1 MRCFTY
7 SWRVVIVG
15 VTMVVA
21 HARAV
26 VLRGTRLPLQSRE
39 AASLQSAGNIT
50 VTNANG
56 TLSSVSF
63 RYVSNITVNG
73 QHFRV
78 AIDTGSSDLWLATP
92 KDFVFDNTNISMVDM
107 YAGGNARG
115 TIGFASVEFGGYKV
129 DKQAFNNVSEV
140 TIGGILD
147 IGLDGFF
154 GLSFAGDQP
163 SVIASTLDKDKTYA
177 NQSQPFLYNVFDQ
190 TPGHDNFI
198 GISLSRPDD
207 AEKSADA
214 SFSINELDESYAAV
228 VNTSVVPLFP
238 GNNGRWSVL
247 IDGMSIDGIDIPLTG
262 WPSWVRGAPRGKLV
276 AILDTGAPGAQA
288 PDLVYKFIYSNIPGA
303 KFSQS
308 DYSWTVPCNTT
319 SILSVKI
326 GGQDFPINPL
336 DLADIR
342 VKTNGS
348 YNDSVCSS
356 SWRSY
361 DAIGD
366 FDLIFGTAF
375 LRNVYTVFNFGNTV
389 SSSPAA
395 GNASIQLLSLTDAT
409 AAAAEVMTVRMA
421 QVARMRIP
429 LDPNNPSKIGPS
441 PGSVAAVENSPPG
454 SSPSSDSQ
462 IAKYGPIVIGLL
474 GANLLVVLV
483 LAVMGLVMC
492 VKRGAKSG
500 SRPRTS
506 TYARARV
513 DEDMQA
519 LDSYNE
525 DKPYE
530 DHTRPYEEN

>member
-1 MRCFTY
+1 
-7 SWRVVIVG
+7 
-15 VTMVVA
+15 
-21 HARAV
+21 
-26 VLRGTRLPLQSRE
+26 
-39 AASLQSAGNIT
+39 
-50 VTNANG
+50 
-56 TLSSVSF
+56 
-63 RYVSNITVNG
+63 
-73 QHFRV
+73 V
-78 AIDTGSSDLWLATP
+78 AIDTGSSDLWYFLLATP

-129 DKQAFNNVSEV
+129 SKQGMSPIMCFPTV

-207 AEKSADA
+207 TEKSADT

-228 VNTSVVPLFP
+228 VNASVVPLFP

-247 IDGMSIDGIDIPLTG
+247 IDGMSIGGIDIPLTG

-276 AILDTGAPGAQA
+276 ALLDTGAPGALV
-288 PDLVYKFIYSNIPGA
+288 PDLVYRFIYSHIPGA
-303 KFSQS
+303 IFSQS
-308 DYSWTVPCNTT
+308 DSSWTVPCNMT
-319 SILSVKI
+319 SILSIKI

-336 DLADIR
+336 DLADIS

-356 SWRSY
+356 SWTSS

-366 FDLIFGTAF
+366 FDLILGTVF

-409 AAAAEVMTVRMA
+409 AAAAEVMDVRMA
-421 QVARMRIP
+421 QVARLRTP
-429 LDPNNPSKIGPS
+429 LQPDDPSTSERSSGLA
-441 PGSVAAVENSPPG
+441 AAVENSPSG
-454 SSPSSDSQ
+454 SSPSSDL
-462 IAKYGPIVIGLL
+462 ITKYGPIVIGLL
-474 GANLLVVLV
+474 GANLLVVV
-483 LAVMGLVMC
+483 ILAVMGLVMC

-500 SRPRTS
+500 SRAHTS

-519 LDSYNE
+519 LDSYE